1 MVEGATC
8 RKTPRQLNVSSLI
21 WMIMMS
27 YVFFWVLSE
36 AQGRWTMFAPI
47 FFFEIH
53 RIFLQVF
60 TGTTIWH
67 QNVPF
72 PMAKAGDGDRKAT
85 GRAALWQRWTFLAA
99 WNVLSYPHCDC
110 TNRWL
115 KKSTKKLKV
124 RCINQAI
131 RDLSGG
137 CNSPDDGPI
146 TILSYLPDFQQIFS
160 FQERV
165 AQVPKTTEVLG
176 WLALFIVKDV
186 NKHDRLMFA
195 KFCQIKSKS
204 MSTYSIILVSHE
216 SRWLIRF

>member
-1 MVEGATC
+1 MFFFGC
-8 RKTPRQLNVSSLI
+8 FPRPKVDEPCLH
-21 WMIMMS
+21 
-27 YVFFWVLSE
+27 
-36 AQGRWTMFAPI
+36 R

-67 QNVPF
+67 WNVPF

-85 GRAALWQRWTFLAA
+85 GRAALDKDGRSWQHGMFWATLT
-99 WNVLSYPHCDC
+99 VIV

-176 WLALFIVKDV
+176 WLAL
-186 NKHDRLMFA
+186 
-195 KFCQIKSKS
+195 
-204 MSTYSIILVSHE
+204 
-216 SRWLIRF
+216 